1 MAFSEALA
9 SRIRLALANSTGITE
24 RRMFGGIAFLKHGH
38 MFVGV
43 AGDELMARVGKAAHA
58 ASLAKPHVRAM
69 DFTGKPMQGYVFV
82 GPDGLTKD
90 SALAFWVQHCEG
102 VVGAMPPKLVVKKAA
117 VKTSR
122 RAK

>member
-9 SRIRLALANSTGITE
+9 TRIRAVLANTAGIAE
-24 RRMFGGIAFLKHGH
+24 RRMFGGVAFLKHGH

-58 ASLAKPHVRAM
+58 ASLAKPHVREM

-82 GPDGLTKD
+82 GAEGLVKD
-90 SALAFWVQHCEG
+90 SALAFWIQHCQS
-102 VVGAMPPKLVVKKAA
+102 VVDAMPPKAPVSAPAKRGRRKA
-117 VKTSR
+117 
-122 RAK
+122 